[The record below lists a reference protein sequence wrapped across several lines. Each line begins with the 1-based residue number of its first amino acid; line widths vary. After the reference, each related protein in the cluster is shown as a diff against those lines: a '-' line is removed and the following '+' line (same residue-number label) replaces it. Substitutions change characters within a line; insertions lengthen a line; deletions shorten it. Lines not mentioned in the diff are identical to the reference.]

1 MIKLDILSDP
11 ICPWCFIGWTRL
23 ARALE
28 ARPDHPLAIE
38 WHPFQLNPDMP
49 AQGMDR
55 SAYMIAK
62 FGGPEGVLQ
71 AYRPVIEQGE
81 AAGLALNLD
90 RITRTPN
97 TLDAHRLIHWAGI
110 EGRQTPVMAGLFR
123 AYFTDGRDIGDA
135 ETLVSIATA
144 AGMEGSVVAKLLAS
158 DADSA
163 DIRARDAHARARGVT
178 GVPCFILANQHVV
191 SGAQPTSF
199 WIDVIDEIMAQ
210 TRNTDPA

>member
-28 ARPDHPLAIE
+28 SRPDHPLAIE

-55 SAYMIAK
+55 STYMIAK
-62 FGGPEGVLQ
+62 FGGPDGVLQ

-163 DIRARDAHARARGVT
+163 EIRARDAHARARGVT